1 MIKSKYN
8 PQELLMQ
15 TVILQVDDRTYDKYL
30 KNINSGLEHYE

>member
-15 TVILQVDDRTYDKYL
+15 TVTLQVDDRTYDKYL
-30 KNINSGLEHYE
+30 RNTNSGVGAL